1 MTRAEPKPDG
11 ARARLIALAI
21 VIAVSMGLPVVRA
34 QAGLEF
40 YSAFVSHRPM
50 GTSCVP
56 MPDLGNLSYRF
67 RTGGYPGDQVL
78 TLRNGQFDDR
88 RGATDSFD
96 PPEFHTEIERQDP
109 IELAG
114 RPAVI
119 VQIFSSHMRGSGSAT
134 HLLVLRCY
142 SGQLEIVFEA
152 GAEGLGATWTP
163 SELRVTH
170 PVWMP
175 GDSHAGPSQLVEEV
189 FEWRQHMDHFKRLRR
204 SQRPI
209 GRSGKSSV
217 VSPHVRR

>member
-1 MTRAEPKPDG
+1 MTRAERKPG
-11 ARARLIALAI
+11 GTTARLIVLAI
-21 VIAVSMGLPVVRA
+21 GIAASMALSVVRA

-50 GTSCVP
+50 GASCDP

-78 TLRNGQFDDR
+78 PLRNGQFDDR
-88 RGATDSFD
+88 RGVPDSFD

-114 RPAVI
+114 RPAVLL
-119 VQIFSSHMRGSGSAT
+119 QIFSSHMRGSGSAT
-134 HLLVLRCY
+134 HLLVLRCH

-152 GAEGLGATWTP
+152 GAEGLGATWKP
-163 SELRVTH
+163 GELRVTH

-175 GDSHAGPSQLVEEV
+175 GDSHAGSSQLVEDV
-189 FEWRQHMDHFKRLRR
+189 FEWRQRMDRFQRVRR
-204 SQRPI
+204 SQHSIR
-209 GRSGKSSV
+209 RS
-217 VSPHVRR
+217 